1 MRAFRALV
9 LSWFHACIAAFQFLT
24 RFPLPLKLDY
34 TELIFRRSV
43 VFYPFVGVMIGLL
56 LTLVGAGLREWIPS
70 FPVAVIVLSL
80 WIAITGALH
89 LDGLMD
95 TADGVL
101 SHRSREQML
110 EIMKDSRVGAM
121 GVIVCVLYMLLK
133 LSFIM
138 ELVDGSWNVA
148 AVFFICAPIWSR
160 WFMVVAIVRWPYAR
174 TGTKGLGSYFQTVQ
188 LRHVILA
195 SLIAY
200 LFTLGAL
207 WIFGFGGFTLLLY
220 SLGFPMISGL
230 LGWAMAQ
237 YLFRKL
243 GGLTGDTYG
252 ALNELLEMFILF
264 GALVLWN

>member
-34 TELIFRRSV
+34 TEPIFRRSV
-43 VFYPFVGVMIGLL
+43 VFYPFVGVVIGLL
-56 LTLVGAGLREWIPS
+56 LTLVGAGLRVWIPS
-70 FPVAVIVLSL
+70 FPAAVIVLSV

-101 SHRSREQML
+101 SHRPREQML

-148 AVFFICAPIWSR
+148 AVFFFC
-160 WFMVVAIVRWPYAR
+160 V
-174 TGTKGLGSYFQTVQ
+174 GL
-188 LRHVILA
+188 
-195 SLIAY
+195 
-200 LFTLGAL
+200 
-207 WIFGFGGFTLLLY
+207 W
-220 SLGFPMISGL
+220 
-230 LGWAMAQ
+230 
-237 YLFRKL
+237 
-243 GGLTGDTYG
+243 
-252 ALNELLEMFILF
+252 
-264 GALVLWN
+264 